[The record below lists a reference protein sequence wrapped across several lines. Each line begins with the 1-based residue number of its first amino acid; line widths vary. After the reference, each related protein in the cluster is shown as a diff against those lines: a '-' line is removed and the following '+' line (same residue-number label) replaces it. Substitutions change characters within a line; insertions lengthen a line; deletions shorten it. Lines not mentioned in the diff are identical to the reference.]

1 MFACLSNEQYLT
13 WNVAL
18 REKSGV
24 VRGVA
29 KGCVIFEK
37 VALGPAR
44 VNEVNNVDLNKTL
57 SIEDGVLSCRIDVT
71 DDDTTLHEL
80 LKKPLMQSVRLLLR

>member
-1 MFACLSNEQYLT
+1 M
-13 WNVAL
+13 
-18 REKSGV
+18 
-24 VRGVA
+24 
-29 KGCVIFEK
+29 FEK

-57 SIEDGVLSCRIDVT
+57 TIEDDVLACRIGVT

-80 LKKPLMQSVRLLLR
+80 LNKPLVQSVRLLHR